1 MYITLTKKEIF
12 LNGEG
17 NAWYKRNLEKIHFQ
31 GDVMPVTKIL
41 EKYMQDNNLK
51 EANVNCW
58 KLGAAGAITWLILV
72 RS

>member
-1 MYITLTKKEIF
+1 
-12 LNGEG
+12 
-17 NAWYKRNLEKIHFQ
+17 
-31 GDVMPVTKIL
+31 MPVTKIL